1 MLNEKLRN
9 DLLLVLEHIEQA
21 LFYFSEVKA
30 PDDFV
35 SSKQGHA
42 YYDAILMRLQV
53 TGELLKKS
61 YTGNE
66 NMLSRIQK
74 SPGMKLYVCVI

>member
-9 DLLLVLEHIEQA
+9 DLLLVLEHIDEA
-21 LFYFSEVKA
+21 LSYFSEIKTA
-30 PDDFV
+30 EDFV
-35 SSKQGHA
+35 STKQGRA

-53 TGELLKKS
+53 TGELLKKT

-66 NMLSRIQK
+66 TIF
-74 SPGMKLYVCVI
+74 